1 MTSSKPSRRSS
12 GNSSSKGSA
21 IPPTKV
27 SGSSSKSSSSSSNS
41 SSSSSAPAASSHRSS
56 SKKHQKD
63 PAAPKRPLSAY
74 MLFAKEKRAE
84 VLQQQPELRS
94 QVKEVAKAIGEL
106 WRAADAAEKQ
116 HFAAAAAK
124 EKAKYGQ
131 ALAAYKQHK

>member
-1 MTSSKPSRRSS
+1 MTSSKASRRSS
-12 GNSSSKGSA
+12 GNSSSKASA

-41 SSSSSAPAASSHRSS
+41 SSSSSAPAASSHRS

-94 QVKEVAKAIGEL
+94 QVKEVARAIGEL